1 MILESLPAKAR
12 RARFIQTTDMKRL
25 VWILG
30 VICLGSAL
38 AGSEPFQQGD
48 QALRADAAASIR
60 PELAV
65 LKRNL
70 VALIDAG
77 RLADM
82 RWRNFSDY
90 RNQLRDF
97 YQPADYGFAWL
108 NGTQPT
114 PQARSMIQ
122 LLQNADK
129 KGLHPEDYD
138 APRWA
143 ERLARLEQPGSP
155 TAAEDAL
162 RFDLAL
168 SVSAMRYV
176 SDLHNGRINPKY
188 FEFGLHVNRRSYK
201 LAEFLRNQVVNAKDV
216 GATLEQVEPSFPAY
230 RRTEAALQHYL
241 ELEKQGDGPAIPVA
255 KNSIKPGEAYD
266 GISQLAA
273 RLKLFGDLP
282 QAIPIAADARIY
294 EGPLVDAVKQFQ
306 RRHGLTDDGT
316 LGQETFK
323 QLIKPISY
331 RVAQLQLALER
342 WRWVPQD
349 IQAPMILV
357 NIPEFHLTAYDD
369 IQKPALT
376 MKVVVGRADEE
387 HKTPVF
393 ADRMEYLIFRPYW
406 KVPDSIILKEIIPS
420 IQKDAAY
427 LNKHSYEM
435 VDKQGTVVIS
445 DTVDADTARKLT
457 TGELDVRQKPG
468 GVNALGL
475 VKFVFPNSYDV
486 YLHGTPEKQLFGRSR
501 RDFSHGCIRVE
512 DPVALALWVLHD
524 PRWTTDRI
532 LAAMKNEKKDGFQV
546 NLKKS
551 IPVLILYASAMVKE
565 DGEVD
570 FFNDVYKQDA
580 DLQRALA
587 RGYPYLDCCDP
598 ALKKKKP
605 PLVRSAAAAP
615 TPAITPSPTAAP
627 SPTPAPQ

>member
-1 MILESLPAKAR
+1 
-12 RARFIQTTDMKRL
+12 
-25 VWILG
+25 
-30 VICLGSAL
+30 
-38 AGSEPFQQGD
+38 
-48 QALRADAAASIR
+48 
-60 PELAV
+60 
-65 LKRNL
+65 
-70 VALIDAG
+70 
-77 RLADM
+77 
-82 RWRNFSDY
+82 
-90 RNQLRDF
+90 
-97 YQPADYGFAWL
+97 
-108 NGTQPT
+108 
-114 PQARSMIQ
+114 
-122 LLQNADK
+122 
-129 KGLHPEDYD
+129 
-138 APRWA
+138 
-143 ERLARLEQPGSP
+143 
-155 TAAEDAL
+155 
-162 RFDLAL
+162 
-168 SVSAMRYV
+168 
-176 SDLHNGRINPKY
+176 
-188 FEFGLHVNRRSYK
+188 
-201 LAEFLRNQVVNAKDV
+201 
-216 GATLEQVEPSFPAY
+216 
-230 RRTEAALQHYL
+230 
-241 ELEKQGDGPAIPVA
+241 
-255 KNSIKPGEAYD
+255 
-266 GISQLAA
+266 
-273 RLKLFGDLP
+273 
-282 QAIPIAADARIY
+282 
-294 EGPLVDAVKQFQ
+294 
-306 RRHGLTDDGT
+306 
-316 LGQETFK
+316 
-323 QLIKPISY
+323 
-331 RVAQLQLALER
+331 
-342 WRWVPQD
+342 
-349 IQAPMILV
+349 
-357 NIPEFHLTAYDD
+357 
-369 IQKPALT
+369 